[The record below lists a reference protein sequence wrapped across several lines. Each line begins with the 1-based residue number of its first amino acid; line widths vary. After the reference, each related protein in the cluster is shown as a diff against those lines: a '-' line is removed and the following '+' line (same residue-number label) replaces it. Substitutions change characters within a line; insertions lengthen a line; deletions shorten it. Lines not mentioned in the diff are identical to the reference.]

1 MNHEHRKI
9 ANSILARL
17 KDGEQFSQSAIDQ
30 ALRDTGDLAPIGSAG
45 VDQAVQE
52 ESDGGGESRGMGMV
66 AANLIR
72 LSEKTWSKSSDRI
85 AETNEQ

>member
-1 MNHEHRKI
+1 MNNEHRQV
-9 ANSILARL
+9 ANSILDRH

-52 ESDGGGESRGMGMV
+52 ESQGGGGNRSMVMV
-66 AANLIR
+66 ADNLIR
-72 LSEKTWSKSSDRI
+72 LNKKTWTTRR
-85 AETNEQ
+85 

>member
-1 MNHEHRKI
+1 VNHEHRQV
-9 ANSILARL
+9 ANSILARH

-52 ESDGGGESRGMGMV
+52 ESQGGGGNRSMVMV
-66 AANLIR
+66 ANNLIR
-72 LSEKTWSKSSDRI
+72 LSKKTWTTRR
-85 AETNEQ
+85 